1 MTEEEHST
9 QATADPPSDP
19 GSPEAARSYTAD
31 TPEMLEDGDEA
42 PWSYV
47 YALGRV
53 EPRFPSLAVEKEF
66 AQATG
71 RAPTEGLTD
80 RQALHEVLGRREN
93 RYLARMLCWVFS
105 VGGLDTYLLRPRDP
119 TDLDLLIDSVRPDP
133 GPDDLDV
140 VIGLR
145 GPVATPDMCNGLMVP
160 VVAVDLMY
168 AFGRSELLDTIPRPE
183 KIKPQQFK
191 TVAAE
196 LLDRILQLADNAGAT
211 DEHRALNYLAVRY
224 PTIYSRAAEAYA
236 DDFALTAVEV
246 RPAPVGGGVRKV
258 VEVVLAFTNRGTD
271 FTEKWCVRC
280 DVTEEFPFLV
290 SKLGPC
296 FER

>member
-1 MTEEEHST
+1 VTEEEHST
-9 QATADPPSDP
+9 QATAEPPSDP
-19 GSPEAARSYTAD
+19 VSPETAPSYTAD
-31 TPEMLEDGDEA
+31 TQEVLEDGDEA

-53 EPRFPSLAVEKEF
+53 EPRFPRLAVEKEF

-80 RQALHEVLGRREN
+80 RQALHEVLRRREN
-93 RYLARMLCWVFS
+93 RYLARMLCWAFS

-133 GPDDLDV
+133 GPEDLDV
-140 VIGLR
+140 IIGLR

-168 AFGRSELLDTIPRPE
+168 AFSRSELLDTIPRPE
-183 KIKPQQFK
+183 KIKAQQFK
-191 TVAAE
+191 AVAAE

-246 RPAPVGGGVRKV
+246 RPAPVGGVRKV

-271 FTEKWCVRC
+271 FTDKWCVRC